1 MIEALKRVA
10 LFEDLGDEDLAALAA
25 IVVGR
30 GYAKN
35 AVIVSAGDASD
46 SLYLIVSG
54 RLKI

>member
-35 AVIVSAGDASD
+35 AVIISAGDASD